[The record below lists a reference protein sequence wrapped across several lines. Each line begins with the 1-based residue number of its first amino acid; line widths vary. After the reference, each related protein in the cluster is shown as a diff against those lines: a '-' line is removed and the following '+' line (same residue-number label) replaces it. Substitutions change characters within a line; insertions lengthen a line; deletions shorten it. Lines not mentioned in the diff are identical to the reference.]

1 MLRRCEICQSSAG
14 SSPPA
19 VGTPEKKLRRVLF
32 EERIVMLCDAHAE
45 RARAEDALTV
55 AELRALFR
63 ESSGQR
69 SLLSRRSPLDR
80 RVFPARPEGR
90 RGSGGRRAGD

>member
-1 MLRRCEICQSSAG
+1 MQRRCEICLSSSASSAG
-14 SSPPA
+14 KTA
-19 VGTPEKKLRRVLF
+19 QKLRRVLF
-32 EERIVMLCDAHAE
+32 EDRIVLLCDAHAE
-45 RARAEDALTV
+45 RARGADAQSI

-63 ESSGQR
+63 EAGGKR

-90 RGSGGRRAGD
+90 RGSMGRRADD

>member
-1 MLRRCEICQSSAG
+1 MQRRCEICESSSA
-14 SSPPA
+14 SPA
-19 VGTPEKKLRRVLF
+19 RDAGQKKLRRVLF
-32 EERIVMLCDAHAE
+32 EDRIVLLCDAHAE
-45 RARAEDALTV
+45 SARSEEAQTV

-63 ESSGQR
+63 EPSGQR

-90 RGSGGRRAGD
+90 RGSAGRRAGD

>member
-1 MLRRCEICQSSAG
+1 MLRRCEICEASSA
-14 SSPPA
+14 SPTK
-19 VGTPEKKLRRVLF
+19 TPPQKKLRRVLF

-45 RARAEDALTV
+45 RARAEDARTIE
-55 AELRALFR
+55 ELRTLFR
-63 ESSGQR
+63 EPRGQR

-90 RGSGGRRAGD
+90 RGSGGRRVSD

>member
-1 MLRRCEICQSSAG
+1 MLRRCEICEESSAKE
-14 SSPPA
+14 PA
-19 VGTPEKKLRRVLF
+19 PKKLRRVLF

-45 RARAEDALTV
+45 RARAEDARTLD
-55 AELRALFR
+55 ELRALFR
-63 ESSGQR
+63 EPRGQR

-90 RGSGGRRAGD
+90 RGSGGRRVSD

>member
-1 MLRRCEICQSSAG
+1 MQRRCEICEASAAG
-14 SSPPA
+14 SDKAPA
-19 VGTPEKKLRRVLF
+19 EKKLRRVLF

-45 RARAEDALTV
+45 RARSQDARTIE
-55 AELRALFR
+55 ELRALFR
-63 ESSGQR
+63 EVSGQR

-90 RGSGGRRAGD
+90 RGSGGRRVSD

>member
-1 MLRRCEICQSSAG
+1 MQRRCEICESSQGA
-14 SSPPA
+14 SAPEPA
-19 VGTPEKKLRRVLF
+19 QKKLRRVLI

-45 RARAEDALTV
+45 RARVQDARTIG
-55 AELRALFR
+55 ELRALFH
-63 ESSGQR
+63 EASGKR

-90 RGSGGRRAGD
+90 RASGGRRVGD